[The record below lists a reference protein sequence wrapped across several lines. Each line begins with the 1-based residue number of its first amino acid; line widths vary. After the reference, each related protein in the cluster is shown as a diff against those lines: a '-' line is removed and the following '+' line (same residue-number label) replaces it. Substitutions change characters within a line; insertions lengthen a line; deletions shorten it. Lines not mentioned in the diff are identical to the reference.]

1 MHPKTAIKNE
11 INGVFAELRLKL
23 VSVLFS
29 RMLFFFVF
37 QVAIALIL
45 NSWSESEKYWMLAA
59 TMGNMVSIFLLIR
72 LFKIEGKNYL
82 TLFRFDKL
90 NWRKDLGLFI
100 VLTLLIIPTALA
112 PQYFMGIW
120 LWDNPIVPYKIL
132 FQPIPNFVTY
142 FLLVAFPLS
151 IALAELT
158 TYFGYVMP
166 RLEKVVKKKWLAVF
180 IPVIFL
186 SFQHC
191 FLPLVFDYKF
201 IIYRGLMFFPFAL
214 LIGISLWKRP
224 RMLPYFVIL
233 HGVLD
238 MQAVAMLIIETNK

>member
-1 MHPKTAIKNE
+1 MNTEVSIKND
-11 INGVFAELRLKL
+11 INKVFAEQRLKL

-29 RMLFFFVF
+29 RILLFAFS
-37 QVAIALIL
+37 QASIALIL
-45 NSWSESEKYWMLAA
+45 NSWNESEKYWMLTA
-59 TMGNMVSIFLLIR
+59 TIGNIVSIYLLIR
-72 LFKIEGKNYL
+72 LFKSEGKNYL
-82 TLFRFDKL
+82 NLFRFDKL
-90 NWRKDLGLFI
+90 NWKNDLSLFVVLI
-100 VLTLLIIPTALA
+100 VLSIPIALA
-112 PQYFMGIW
+112 PNYFIS
-120 LWDNPIVPYKIL
+120 LWFWGNPIVPFKIL

-166 RLEKVVKKKWLAVF
+166 RLEKVIKRKWLAIL

-186 SFQHC
+186 SLQHC
-191 FLPLVFDYKF
+191 FLPLVFNYKF
-201 IIYRGLMFFPFAL
+201 IIYRGLMYFPFAL

-233 HGVLD
+233 HGLMD
-238 MQAVAMLIIETNK
+238 IQAVAMLIIETNK